1 MTKKMNGIFITGT
14 NTNVGKTQVAT
25 LLARALQKN
34 NISVA
39 PRKPV
44 ESGCIVD
51 GNELI
56 PQDAVALKNAAGYSG
71 SLAQVCPFRFEP
83 PISPVRAAHLANQA
97 LTTEKVAQAC
107 TANVNE
113 EKEFLL
119 VEGAGGFYSPLCEDG
134 LNADLA
140 QALKLPVI
148 LVAQD
153 KLGCINDVL
162 LSVQAIQS
170 RELNLVA
177 VILNQ
182 TATTDNPYMNN
193 EEDLNNLINYPVFNI
208 PYLQQNM
215 PFSLP
220 EKLLNIILDKI

>member
-1 MTKKMNGIFITGT
+1 MNGIFITGT